1 MWLKSRLS
9 QTSHLW
15 HFGPRSPLRGRG
27 LPCPVGC
34 LTASLASP
42 DSMLVATLTAP
53 QNCDNQ
59 KHLQT
64 FPCDLCRAKLL
75 QARSSGQ
82 KHPQQYI
89 DSMVLMDFPMA
100 QMVKNPPAN
109 TRDTSL
115 IPGSGRSPGGGNGNP
130 LQDSCLEE
138 PVDRGAW
145 RANSLW
151 GSQELDTTDSA
162 RSSTAASNL
171 VTTIRIYS
179 GLPCIYYSF
188 THILTEF
195 SKQPMNQVLLLSSLY
210 RCGVWGPEDGSH

>member
-1 MWLKSRLS
+1 MCHMEEESGDTPRVECAFFFPPHLKACGRAS
-9 QTSHLW
+9 Q
-15 HFGPRSPLRGRG
+15 
-27 LPCPVGC
+27 
-34 LTASLASP
+34 
-42 DSMLVATLTAP
+42 VA
-53 QNCDNQ
+53 Q
-59 KHLQT
+59 
-64 FPCDLCRAKLL
+64 
-75 QARSSGQ
+75 
-82 KHPQQYI
+82 
-89 DSMVLMDFPMA
+89 V
-100 QMVKNPPAN
+100 VKNPPAN
-109 TRDTSL
+109 AGGAGDVDL